1 MRLNK
6 VNKNGS
12 LSIILPKELIN
23 DLGLKERQLIELLGT
38 SKNSVVFSINEVE
51 KQSVQDVLKEL
62 QTLLESF
69 KKLLNNMPKE
79 LQMDEE
85 VVKNLLK
92 QRILGIL
99 EII

>member
-79 LQMDEE
+79 LQMDDE

>member
-12 LSIILPKELIN
+12 LSIILPKDLIN
-23 DLGLKERQLIELLGT
+23 DLELQEKQNIEVLIT

-62 QTLLESF
+62 QTISESF

-79 LQMDEE
+79 LQMDDE
-85 VVKNLLK
+85 VVKNLLR